1 MLPTS
6 ATAYGSTADTQS
18 TRAQFEQVLSL
29 IITTILTAFVG
40 NLLRQ
45 EWFAVKYWRPL
56 PWARQLI
63 LLIYLSAFLFV
74 FASWT
79 VQIVFEAGI
88 NMSAMGCSMA
98 GTLCLGAYVGTKL
111 VYLFIV
117 EKAHIIRGAT
127 KARHRSKLYTCN
139 TILML
144 GTYGFITMFNFHF
157 RASYYD
163 SASDTCVIGLERAIL
178 IPIVVFDALVNVYL
192 TSLFLIP
199 LLKLHS
205 IQASILRPW
214 TMGSNH
220 RHPRTPQNVRLRRL
234 ALRTFLG
241 ALLTLTVSLTNL
253 SVLVALGGEVV
264 WLCLACCNTDILIT
278 AFLIR
283 WTNTSPKKIAKETP
297 NVEAQPMPDLTPELK
312 DS

>member
-1 MLPTS
+1 MMLPTS
-6 ATAYGSTADTQS
+6 ATAHGSTADTQS
-18 TRAQFEQVLSL
+18 TKAQFEQVLSL
-29 IITTILTAFVG
+29 IITTILTAFLG

-45 EWFAVKYWRPL
+45 EWFAVKHWRPL

-63 LLIYLSAFLFV
+63 LLIYLRLR
-74 FASWT
+74 
-79 VQIVFEAGI
+79 G
-88 NMSAMGCSMA
+88 NKMSDMIQGQS
-98 GTLCLGAYVGTKL
+98 
-111 VYLFIV
+111 
-117 EKAHIIRGAT
+117 HIIRGAT

-178 IPIVVFDALVNVYL
+178 IPIIVFDALVNIYL

-199 LLKLHS
+199 LLS
-205 IQASILRPW
+205 
-214 TMGSNH
+214 SNH
-220 RHPRTPQNVRLRRL
+220 RHPRTPPNVRLRRL

-278 AFLIR
+278 AFLIQ
-283 WTNTSPKKIAKETP
+283 WTNTSPKKVAKETP
-297 NVEAQPMPDLTPELK
+297 NVEAQPMPDLTPGLK

>member
-1 MLPTS
+1 
-6 ATAYGSTADTQS
+6 
-18 TRAQFEQVLSL
+18 
-29 IITTILTAFVG
+29 
-40 NLLRQ
+40 
-45 EWFAVKYWRPL
+45 
-56 PWARQLI
+56 
-63 LLIYLSAFLFV
+63 
-74 FASWT
+74 
-79 VQIVFEAGI
+79 
-88 NMSAMGCSMA
+88 
-98 GTLCLGAYVGTKL
+98 
-111 VYLFIV
+111 
-117 EKAHIIRGAT
+117 
-127 KARHRSKLYTCN
+127 
-139 TILML
+139 ML

-178 IPIVVFDALVNVYL
+178 IPIIVFDAFVNIYL

-220 RHPRTPQNVRLRRL
+220 RHPRTPPNVRLRRL

-241 ALLTLTVSLTNL
+241 ALLTLAVSLTNL

-278 AFLIR
+278 AFLIQ
-283 WTNTSPKKIAKETP
+283 WTNTSPKKNANETP
-297 NVEAQPMPDLTPELK
+297 NVEAQPIPDLTPELK

>member
-1 MLPTS
+1 PEPIRQKSTIGVTSLLVDLDTDPTENILRYD
-6 ATAYGSTADTQS
+6 AAN
-18 TRAQFEQVLSL
+18 VLSL
-29 IITTILTAFVG
+29 IITTILTAFLG

-56 PWARQLI
+56 PWARQ
-63 LLIYLSAFLFV
+63 
-74 FASWT
+74 
-79 VQIVFEAGI
+79 
-88 NMSAMGCSMA
+88 C
-98 GTLCLGAYVGTKL
+98 AYVGTKL
-111 VYLFIV
+111 VYLFTI

-144 GTYGFITMFNFHF
+144 GTYGFITISIFSTHTLSS

-178 IPIVVFDALVNVYL
+178 IPIIVFDALVNIYL

-214 TMGSNH
+214 TMGSNY
-220 RHPRTPQNVRLRRL
+220 RHPRTPPNVRLRRL

-278 AFLIR
+278 AFLIQ

-312 DS
+312 DR